1 MLLSFHEEWMFGMR
15 DLEEERNM
23 ASSEVSMKGNSVN
36 GKGENNVDGVGDAQN
51 GSSSSSTGRG
61 NNVNVVLS
69 VIKVLCNKL
78 WSDNVFFS
86 FHFSRS

>member
-1 MLLSFHEEWMFGMR
+1 MFGMR

-36 GKGENNVDGVGDAQN
+36 GKGENNVDAVGDAQN

-61 NNVNVVLS
+61 NN
-69 VIKVLCNKL
+69 
-78 WSDNVFFS
+78 
-86 FHFSRS
+86 